1 MLEGSE
7 VPVEQRLGWRAKT
20 LYGSGDAGF
29 SLTLTILGAYFA
41 IYLTDVV
48 GLSPGIAAVAIFVG
62 RTWDYVNDPII
73 GHLSDR
79 TRTRWGRRRPFLL
92 FGAIPFALTFS
103 LLWWRP
109 PINGQLGLAVYYSI
123 VYLLFDAA
131 ATAVYM
137 PYFALT
143 PEMTTDYDERTSLTS
158 FRMFFSI
165 LGSLVA
171 FTVPLAIIGGF
182 TPESSRRVGTM
193 GLLFGLV
200 SALPLLLIFFTVK
213 ERRELSSQ
221 EQPKLK
227 ASVRAALRNRPF
239 LYSLGVFIATWVTVD
254 LLQAILLFY
263 IKYGLK
269 REESSDIIL
278 ASIFVTAMIALPL
291 WLWVSRKK
299 GKQFAYIVGIIF
311 LIACLFT
318 IVSFTPQT
326 PLAVVVAIAALAGIG
341 VGAAHVIP
349 WAMIP
354 DSIEWDEWNTGERH
368 EGMFYS
374 IVTLVQKIAS
384 SIAVPLVLVIFQF
397 TGYKP
402 NVAEQAPAA
411 ITGMRLVTGIV
422 PALFLC
428 VGMFFAARYPL
439 SREKHG
445 EIVQEIAER
454 RARSEAGGT

>member
-1 MLEGSE
+1 ME
-7 VPVEQRLGWRAKT
+7 VNLGWRAKT

-48 GLSPGIAAVAIFVG
+48 GLSPGIAAIAIFVG
-62 RTWDYVNDPII
+62 RTWDYVNDPIV

-79 TRTRWGRRRPFLL
+79 TRSRWGRRRPFLL
-92 FGAIPFALTFS
+92 FGALPFAITFS
-103 LLWWRP
+103 LMWWRP
-109 PINGQLGLAVYYSI
+109 PITGQLGLAVYYSI

-131 ATAVYM
+131 ATVVYM

-143 PEMTTDYDERTSLTS
+143 PELTSDYDERTSLTS

-165 LGSLVA
+165 LGSLIA
-171 FTVPLAIIGGF
+171 FTVPLLIIGSF
-182 TPESSRRVGTM
+182 APSSSGRVGVM
-193 GLLFGLV
+193 GTLFGFV

-213 ERRELSSQ
+213 ERKDLSTQ
-221 EQPKLK
+221 EQPKLR
-227 ASVRAALRNRPF
+227 SSIRSALRNRPF
-239 LYSLGVFIATWVTVD
+239 LFSLGIFIATWVTVD
-254 LLQAILLFY
+254 LLQAVLLFY

-269 REESSDIIL
+269 RESSSDIIL
-278 ASIFVTAMIALPL
+278 ASIFVTAMAALPL
-291 WLWVSRKK
+291 WLWVSKRK
-299 GKQFAYIVGIIF
+299 GKRFAYIAGIVF

-318 IVSFTPQT
+318 IVSLGPAT
-326 PLAVVVAIAALAGIG
+326 PLALVISIAALSGIG

-354 DSIEWDEWNTGERH
+354 DSIEWDEWQTGERH

-374 IVTLVQKIAS
+374 LVTLVQKIAS

-397 TGYKP
+397 TGYQP
-402 NVAEQAPAA
+402 NVADQAPAA
-411 ITGMRLVTGIV
+411 ISGMRLVTGIV

-428 VGMFFAARYPL
+428 LGIYFALRYPL
-439 SREKHG
+439 TRERHN
-445 EIVQEIAER
+445 EIVREIAER
-454 RARSEAGGT
+454 RARMEAGG